1 MSAAIDKLAEQ
12 YSKLLLERME
22 QLKSDWKK
30 PWVSPAETIHPP
42 CNIRGTAYRGNNFFF
57 LSLLAEFKNYK
68 LPVWLT
74 FKQAEN
80 LGCKITKGAK
90 AAAVDSLILW
100 AVNKETKQIISE
112 NEYRKLTP
120 EKKDEYDIRSRV
132 SYFYV
137 FNVSQTN
144 LKEIKPK
151 IWAKLEKQFEKVL
164 TPQSQEN
171 YKNELLDNVIHKQTW
186 DCPINEK
193 ESNRAFYSPSESLI
207 NMPLRTQFSQ
217 REEFYSTLIHE
228 MAHSTLGTGM
238 NRERN
243 TPVGVDSYG
252 HEELIAELSAGLTS
266 SLLGISAFPS
276 DDNVKYLKSWITN
289 IKQDPHYI
297 YNCMGDV
304 KKIVKYFSTR
314 LDIQHKQDIT
324 LLDEEDFSQKKSK
337 KIKL

>member
-12 YSKLLLERME
+12 YSELLLERME

-30 PWVSPAETIHPP
+30 PWVSPAGTTHPP

-57 LSLLAEFKNYK
+57 LSLLAEFKNYG

-74 FKQAEN
+74 FKQAED
-80 LGCKITKGAK
+80 LGCKITKGAR
-90 AAAVDSLILW
+90 AAVVDSLIRW

-144 LKEIKPK
+144 LKEVRPK
-151 IWAKLEKQFEKVL
+151 IWGKLEKQFEKVQ
-164 TPQSQEN
+164 TPQFAEN
-171 YKNELLDNVIHKQTW
+171 YKNDLLDNVIHKQSW
-186 DCPINEK
+186 DCPIYEN
-193 ESNRAFYSPSESLI
+193 ESNQAFYSPRESLI
-207 NMPLRTQFSQ
+207 NMPLRTQFVQ
-217 REEFYSTLIHE
+217 REEFYSTLLHE
-228 MAHSTLGTGM
+228 MAHSTKGNGM

-243 TPVGVDSYG
+243 TPDGVDSYG

-266 SLLGISAFPS
+266 SLLGIATSPRE
-276 DDNVKYLKSWITN
+276 DNVKYLKGWIHN
-289 IKQDPHYI
+289 IKQNPHYI
-297 YNCMGDV
+297 YTCMSEV
-304 KKIVKYFSTR
+304 KKIVRYFSTR
-314 LDIQHKQDIT
+314 LEIQQKQDIT
-324 LLDEEDFSQKKSK
+324 LLGEEDFNQKQLK